1 MKSKEV
7 DWSIITNKLSEYNT
21 HSVISNR
28 SISNNISSSISN
40 NSNTDINRL
49 TNTNNTNN
57 KSNSVISNTPVYNNS
72 IICDTDINRL
82 TDNTDINK
90 LTDNTYNNTDINR
103 LTSVSNSTNTVYNTY
118 NTTNTY
124 TPVVSNTTNTCT
136 PVVSNRLTTST
147 VYNTVSNSRCIVLY
161 NNIIRSL
168 LYNICV
174 LSNVQLINKYKKII
188 KIINKIKY
196 KNKINNTE
204 YITNSIINN
213 SNYDEYINNNT
224 DSVISNNSI
233 EYNTDSVISNST
245 NGLYNNIRVWMDSE
259 KELVM
264 EEIRNSMKI
273 LKKPEN
279 KNKLFNEFN
288 EKIIKNYPKSKSDI
302 KNLKNIVKTRKRTIF
317 TLLKVIKELNIFNNT
332 KIIDFPYKEII
343 YLFDLIN
350 KSLENELE
358 IILNKKERKKKRLY
372 ITQVINIFNIYESFA
387 YILPKR
393 TGSLLFTLYVNNS
406 IRKIDKTLPFLSYSI
421 KNLETFKFKRIKN
434 KITVRVQKIDQL
446 HCKIRNNQRL
456 LDLSKILQRRIKTET
471 VHYFIHKP
479 PKVLLSNV
487 FKQIKLVQDIIKNQ
501 NKLLK
506 EVNYNELLK
515 EVRILKEILKYTTN
529 NKPFILYKK
538 LKIFIIKNTTK

>member
-21 HSVISNR
+21 HSVISN
-28 SISNNISSSISN
+28 SSIRDIVVY
-40 NSNTDINRL
+40 NSSTDINRL
-49 TNTNNTNN
+49 TSTNNTDN
-57 KSNSVISNTPVYNNS
+57 KSNSVISNTPVYNSS

-82 TDNTDINK
+82 TDNT
-90 LTDNTYNNTDINR
+90 YNHDTDINR
-103 LTSVSNSTNTVYNTY
+103 LTCVYNSTNTSTSVYN
-118 NTTNTY
+118 
-124 TPVVSNTTNTCT
+124 SK
-136 PVVSNRLTTST
+136 
-147 VYNTVSNSRCIVLY
+147 CIMLY

-174 LSNVQLINKYKKII
+174 LSNAQLINKYKKII

-196 KNKINNTE
+196 KNKIHNTE

-213 SNYDEYINNNT
+213 SNYDEYITNNT
-224 DSVISNNSI
+224 DINRLNSI
-233 EYNTDSVISNST
+233 EYNTNSVISNST
-245 NGLYNNIRVWMDSE
+245 IEYNTNSVISNSNYGLYNNIRMWMDSE
-259 KELVM
+259 KESVR
-264 EEIRNSMKI
+264 EEIRNRREV

-288 EKIIKNYPKSKSDI
+288 EKIIKNNPKSKSDI
-302 KNLKNIVKTRKRTIF
+302 KNLKNIVKNRKRTIF

-332 KIIDFPYKEII
+332 KITDFPYKEIV

-358 IILNKKERKKKRLY
+358 IILNKKERKQKRLY
-372 ITQVINIFNIYESFA
+372 IIPVINIFNIYESFA
-387 YILPKR
+387 YILPER

-406 IRKIDKTLPFLSYSI
+406 IRKIDKTLPFLSFSI

-434 KITVRVQKIDQL
+434 KITVRAQKIDQL
-446 HCKIRNNQRL
+446 HCKIRNSQRL
-456 LDLSKILQRRIKTET
+456 LNLSKILQRRIKTEI
-471 VHYFIHKP
+471 VQYFIHKP
-479 PKVLLSNV
+479 PKVLLNKV
-487 FKQIKLVQDIIKNQ
+487 FKQIKLVQNIIKNQ

-529 NKPFILYKK
+529 NKPFILYEK

>member
-28 SISNNISSSISN
+28 SISNSISNRSISSSISN
-40 NSNTDINRL
+40 SIRDIVVYNSSTDINRL
-49 TNTNNTNN
+49 NNNTDIDNN
-57 KSNSVISNTPVYNNS
+57 TYTNRLTSTNSICNSSTDNISNS
-72 IICDTDINRL
+72 IICNTDINRL
-82 TDNTDINK
+82 TDNTDIN
-90 LTDNTYNNTDINR
+90 R
-103 LTSVSNSTNTVYNTY
+103 LTSVYNTY
-118 NTTNTY
+118 NTTTNT
-124 TPVVSNTTNTCT
+124 TPVVSNNT
-136 PVVSNRLTTST
+136 PV
-147 VYNTVSNSRCIVLY
+147 VSNSRCIILY

-224 DSVISNNSI
+224 DINRLNSI
-233 EYNTDSVISNST
+233 EYNTHSVINNSSIEYNTHSVISNST

-264 EEIRNSMKI
+264 EEIRNRIKI

-317 TLLKVIKELNIFNNT
+317 TLLKVIKELNVFNNT
-332 KIIDFPYKEII
+332 KITDFPYKEII

-387 YILPKR
+387 YILPER

-471 VHYFIHKP
+471 VQYFIHKP